1 VIRSLYNLYLK
12 LQAGYDYDEE
22 TFEKIFRRIYSAF
35 GSSAP
40 YSAFPD
46 AQPFMRW
53 AREKGLTVG
62 VVSNAE
68 YRYKDVILPA
78 LGLNQVQYP
87 LDHTS
92 QLHASIVICFLC
104 AMNA

>member
-1 VIRSLYNLYLK
+1 
-12 LQAGYDYDEE
+12 
-22 TFEKIFRRIYSAF
+22 
-35 GSSAP
+35 
-40 YSAFPD
+40 
-46 AQPFMRW
+46 MRW